1 MRATTNDLTVFVQAR
16 LGSSRF
22 PRKILAQLAGRPV
35 LEWVLRALERTPAA
49 VKLVLTDAETAPE
62 IRLLAARA
70 GFGVFVGSPDDVL
83 SRFADAVRS
92 FTPRPRWI
100 VRACGDSPLI
110 RADLVPEVLEVTQDA
125 GLDLAAPVDIPPGMG
140 FEIIRTRSLLAAEK
154 ACHDPASREH
164 VTAGMW
170 RGAWKTARVGLGLG
184 GADLP
189 SVSIET
195 ATDIPRVARLL
206 REAKS
211 SGRTPLEILQAE
223 AARDRDL
230 VEMRMGE

>member
-1 MRATTNDLTVFVQAR
+1 MRATTNDLAVFVQAR

-22 PRKILAQLAGRPV
+22 PRKILAPLAGRPV
-35 LEWVLRALERTPAA
+35 LEWVLEAFGKTPAA
-49 VKLVLTDAETAPE
+49 VKFVLTDAETASE
-62 IRLLAARA
+62 IRLPAARA

-83 SRFADAVRS
+83 SRFADAARS
-92 FTPRPRWI
+92 ISPRPRWI

-110 RADLVPEVLEVTQDA
+110 RADLIPEVLEVAQDA
-125 GLDLAAPVDIPPGMG
+125 GFDLAAPVDIPPGMG
-140 FEIIRTRSLLAAEK
+140 FEIIRTRSLLAAEES
-154 ACHDPASREH
+154 CFDPASREH

-170 RGAWKTARVGLGLG
+170 RGPWKTARIGLGLG
-184 GADLP
+184 GVDLH

-211 SGRTPLEILQAE
+211 SGKTPLEILQAE